1 MWHTPFQP
9 MIIAVLVVLEVAVW
23 QVRVALATRG
33 RKQSAAV
40 LGAVNAVLSVAA
52 IGQVVT
58 NLDRLE
64 NIAGYALGVSV
75 GVYVG
80 VIADTRFAGD
90 PVEYRIVLPGNGH
103 SPADELL
110 ARGWSVTSQAAHG
123 LSPATVLTA
132 VVDSKWTR
140 EFERDLD
147 RLAPEGLRTSIR
159 LRSATWPRP
168 SAERLGSVGNPRSL
182 RNAAQRSAANTASE
196 TDRADRTLALDAQ
209 AAGGSHRF
217 AARSDRQFGQDRRHV
232 MVGCLTGDD
241 KARSDISIAQTFGE
255 QNQHTELA
263 GRQPGRIGPGPR

>member
-9 MIIAVLVVLEVAVW
+9 VIIAVLVVLEVAVW

-40 LGAVNAVLSVAA
+40 LGAINAVLSVAA

-64 NIAGYALGVSV
+64 NIAGYALGVAV

-90 PVEYRIVLPGNGH
+90 PVEYRVVLTGIDNG
-103 SPADELL
+103 PADELL
-110 ARGWSVTSQAAHG
+110 ACGWSVTSQPAQG
-123 LSPATVLTA
+123 LRPATVLTV

-140 EFERDLD
+140 QFEHDLD

-159 LRSATWPRP
+159 LRSASWPQP
-168 SAERLGSVGNPRSL
+168 SAERLGSIGSSRSL
-182 RNAAQRSAANTASE
+182 RSASQRTETNSARE
-196 TDRADRTLALDAQ
+196 TDRADLP
-209 AAGGSHRF
+209 
-217 AARSDRQFGQDRRHV
+217 V
-232 MVGCLTGDD
+232 
-241 KARSDISIAQTFGE
+241 
-255 QNQHTELA
+255 
-263 GRQPGRIGPGPR
+263 